1 MLVLFRNLKVKSLNY
16 LFICTQYV
24 HIKMIMIIK
33 WWVNKYRMDKSSA
46 LFGTVLKT
54 AITIIII
61 SYNYKLR
68 NKNTTSSFIFVK
80 PKIWHIT
87 LSISERGK
95 ITV

>member
-1 MLVLFRNLKVKSLNY
+1 
-16 LFICTQYV
+16 
-24 HIKMIMIIK
+24 
-33 WWVNKYRMDKSSA
+33 MDKSSA

-80 PKIWHIT
+80 PKI
-87 LSISERGK
+87 
-95 ITV
+95 